1 MTKTPEYGGEGR
13 PVFPKRTGARRQA
26 AEAQQRGSFRQYA
39 EQYEKEGDRLFP
51 KIDNSSFIQADP
63 NTIYRISGSVRISGD
78 QFPKGVLPANAVP
91 IGKTTFLP
99 KLFLRLG
106 LARRQK

>member
-1 MTKTPEYGGEGR
+1 MTKTPEYGKGR
-13 PVFPKRTGARRQA
+13 PVSPRRTGARRQA
-26 AEAQQRGSFRQYA
+26 AAAQKRGPFKRYA
-39 EQYEKEGDRLFP
+39 EQYEREGDRLFP
-51 KIDNSSFIQADP
+51 KIDNSNFPQADP
-63 NTIYRISGSVRISGD
+63 NTIYRISGSAEVSGN